1 MLTDAKRRGFTI
13 MIFQAQSGA
22 PPDTVRATRPL
33 LTPIPQ
39 PPASCPSTGHLTFL
53 GAACDEQDGPDVH
66 NLFNKKSLMASAA
79 RIVDTMQQYPM
90 VDGYIWD
97 GPEWGYE
104 IAARHQNHRSCK
116 PLHALVVSCAGVGV
130 AALA

>member
-1 MLTDAKRRGFTI
+1 MRR
-13 MIFQAQSGA
+13 
-22 PPDTVRATRPL
+22 
-33 LTPIPQ
+33 
-39 PPASCPSTGHLTFL
+39 
-53 GAACDEQDGPDVH
+53 EQDGPDVH

-90 VDGYIWD
+90 ADGYIWD

-116 PLHALVVSCAGVGV
+116 PLHALVVSCAAVHGCARLTRRACLARLLSRLAGV
-130 AALA
+130 AGRA

>member
-1 MLTDAKRRGFTI
+1 MR
-13 MIFQAQSGA
+13 
-22 PPDTVRATRPL
+22 
-33 LTPIPQ
+33 
-39 PPASCPSTGHLTFL
+39 
-53 GAACDEQDGPDVH
+53 QDGPDAH
-66 NLFNKKSLMASAA
+66 HLFNKKSLMASAA

-116 PLHALVVSCAGVGV
+116 PDATPLSFHVRVVWLALV
-130 AALA
+130 